1 MSQDAGYDH
10 HITIFSPRGRLYQIE
25 YAFKAAQSSGLTSV
39 AVRGE
44 NSVALVTQKK
54 VPDRLM
60 DPDSVTNMFKIT
72 EHIGCMMTG
81 MIADA
86 RSEVQR
92 LRYEAAEFRFKYGY
106 EIPVHVLAK
115 RIADISQVYTQEAS
129 TRALACVAILA
140 SVDDERGSQL
150 FKVDPA
156 GHYFPYKATASGAKE
171 QEAMNWF
178 EKKVEE
184 FPTMDTD
191 KTIQCAIMC
200 LQHVLSADFK
210 SSEVEVVVM
219 EGGKRYRGL
228 NEDEIEAHLTAINE
242 ADV

>member
-39 AVRGE
+39 AARGG
-44 NSVALVTQKK
+44 NAVAMVTQKK

-60 DPDSVTNMFKIT
+60 DPESVSNMFKIT
-72 EHIGCMMTG
+72 EKIGCMMTG
-81 MIADA
+81 MAADA
-86 RSEVQR
+86 RSQVQR
-92 LRYEAAEFRFKYGY
+92 LRYEAAEFKFKYGY
-106 EIPVHVLAK
+106 DIPVHVLAK
-115 RIADISQVYTQEAS
+115 RIADISQVYTQQAS
-129 TRALACVAILA
+129 SRALAVVAILA
-140 SVDDERGSQL
+140 SVDDERGPQL

-184 FPTMDTD
+184 FPGMNSDQTV
-191 KTIQCAIMC
+191 QCALMC
-200 LQHVLSADFK
+200 LQSVLSADFK
-210 SSEVEVVVM
+210 SSEVQVVLM
-219 EGGKRYRGL
+219 ETDQRYRVL
-228 NEDEIEAHLTAINE
+228 TEDEVEAHLTAINE
-242 ADV
+242 SDA